1 MKMPK
6 KTLLLMPVLAVLA
19 FGLAGCKSA
28 VVNGGPVDGSR
39 LADGVFRGE
48 SKAGPNKAVVEVTI
62 RDQKITE
69 VKLLQSDAWKGHK
82 ADAVIPGRIVEKQST
97 AVDAVS
103 GATNTSNVI
112 MNATEAAIAKSRDQA
127 GSAVGK
133 ETGK

>member
-1 MKMPK
+1 MGRKI
-6 KTLLLMPVLAVLA
+6 LVFACVLSVLSVLMT
-19 FGLAGCKSA
+19 GCKSA
-28 VVNGGPVDGSR
+28 VVTGGPVDGSR

-48 SKAGPNKAVVEVTI
+48 CKAGPNKAVVEVTI
-62 RDQKITE
+62 RDQNITQ

-97 AVDAVS
+97 SVDAVS

-112 MNATEAAIAKSRDQA
+112 MNAVEAALVQSRAQA
-127 GSAVGK
+127 DSSVGK

>member
-1 MKMPK
+1 MGKNRVIFMCIP
-6 KTLLLMPVLAVLA
+6 TILT
-19 FGLAGCKSA
+19 FCLAGCKSA
-28 VVNGGPVDGSR
+28 VVTGGPVDGSR

-69 VKLLQSDAWKGHK
+69 VNLLQSDAWKGHK
-82 ADAVIPGRIVEKQST
+82 ADAIIPGRIVEKQST
-97 AVDAVS
+97 SVDAVS

-112 MNATEAAIAKSRDQA
+112 MNAVESALVVSREQA
-127 GSAVGK
+127 GK

>member
-1 MKMPK
+1 MGRKILVFACVLSVLSA
-6 KTLLLMPVLAVLA
+6 LLT
-19 FGLAGCKSA
+19 GCKSA
-28 VVNGGPVDGSR
+28 VVTGGPVDGSR

-69 VKLLQSDAWKGHK
+69 IKLLQSDAWKGHK

-127 GSAVGK
+127 GSAFGK

>member
-1 MKMPK
+1 MI
-6 KTLLLMPVLAVLA
+6 
-19 FGLAGCKSA
+19 GCKSA
-28 VVNGGPVDGSR
+28 VVTGGPVGVSR

-62 RDQKITE
+62 RDQEIAE

-112 MNATEAAIAKSRDQA
+112 MNAVEAALMVSREQA
-127 GSAVGK
+127 GK